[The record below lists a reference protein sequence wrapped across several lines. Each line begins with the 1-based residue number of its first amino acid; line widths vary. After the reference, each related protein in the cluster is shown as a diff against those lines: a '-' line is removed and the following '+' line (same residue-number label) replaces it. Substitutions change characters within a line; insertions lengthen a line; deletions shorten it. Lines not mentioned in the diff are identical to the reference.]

1 MFPATVGY
9 TLFQEYILEV
19 SVQVA
24 KWGNSLAVRLPKSV
38 VDALNLQPGDE
49 IEIRVAAEREMEVR
63 RVPARTDRIAQL
75 RALRGT
81 LPGGFTWSRDE
92 AHDE

>member
-1 MFPATVGY
+1 M
-9 TLFQEYILEV
+9 EV

-24 KWGNSLAVRLPKSV
+24 KWGNSLAVRLPKAV

-81 LPGGFTWSRDE
+81 LPAGFIWSRDE

>member
-1 MFPATVGY
+1 M
-9 TLFQEYILEV
+9 

-24 KWGNSLAVRLPKSV
+24 KWGNSLAVRLHKSV

-63 RVPARTDRIAQL
+63 RVPART
-75 RALRGT
+75 GT
-81 LPGGFTWSRDE
+81 RN
-92 AHDE
+92 

>member
-1 MFPATVGY
+1 MSIVEACM
-9 TLFQEYILEV
+9 
-19 SVQVA
+19 QVA
-24 KWGNSLAVRLPKSV
+24 KWGNSLAVRLPKAV

-49 IEIRVAAEREMEVR
+49 IEIRVADERKMEVR
-63 RVPARTDRIAQL
+63 RAPARGDLMAQL

-81 LPGGFTWSRDE
+81 VHAGFTWSRDE